1 MTLDGRLLLPVECFI
16 HVVGEQDFEIC
27 ASHKTPKE
35 EARGQG
41 PEASKTKAEARRQRP
56 EASNTK
62 TDGRQ
67 GFAGLWP
74 LTSGLCFTG
83 PWPLTPGPFFF
94 IPLHSAFAKRGP
106 ARPGRGSILISRC
119 LQV

>member
-1 MTLDGRLLLPVECFI
+1 MTLDGRLLLPVECSI
-16 HVVGEQDFEIC
+16 HVVGEQDFEVC
-27 ASHKTPKE
+27 AS
-35 EARGQG
+35 Q
-41 PEASKTKAEARRQRP
+41 KAVARRQRP

-62 TDGRQ
+62 AARRQ